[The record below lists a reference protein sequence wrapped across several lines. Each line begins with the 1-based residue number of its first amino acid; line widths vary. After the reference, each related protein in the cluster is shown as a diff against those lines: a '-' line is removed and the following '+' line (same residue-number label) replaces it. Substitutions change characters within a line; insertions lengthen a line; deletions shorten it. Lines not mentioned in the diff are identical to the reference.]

1 MKISF
6 SPYCLPYLAFTDLK
20 LFFSIVCPG
29 EPLVRVVG
37 QQEVPSVPEPST
49 VISLLALGG
58 LSLGLKGKCSK
69 KQ

>member
-1 MKISF
+1 M
-6 SPYCLPYLAFTDLK
+6 
-20 LFFSIVCPG
+20 VCPG

-58 LSLGLKGKCSK
+58 LSLGLKGKGSK